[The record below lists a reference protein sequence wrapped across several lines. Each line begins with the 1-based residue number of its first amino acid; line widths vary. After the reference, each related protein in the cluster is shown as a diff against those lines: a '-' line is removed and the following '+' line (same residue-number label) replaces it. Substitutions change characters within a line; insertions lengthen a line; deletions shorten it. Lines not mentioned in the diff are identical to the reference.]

1 MLFLMPTYSKEFR
14 SLVQSSI
21 FRMEENMVFFMH
33 TDSAD
38 VGDGIVWCGSF
49 HNIPFDCVWSI
60 NSLQLVD
67 IST

>member
-1 MLFLMPTYSKEFR
+1 MPTYSKEFR
-14 SLVQSSI
+14 SLVQGSI

-49 HNIPFDCVWSI
+49 HNIPSQSFIRYQVTMS
-60 NSLQLVD
+60 N
-67 IST
+67 

>member
-1 MLFLMPTYSKEFR
+1 
-14 SLVQSSI
+14 
-21 FRMEENMVFFMH
+21 MEENMVFFMH

-60 NSLQLVD
+60 NSLKLVD